1 MEEPTTIFLEK
12 GEVQHFR
19 RNPYKKRA
27 LAFSRKTNENHSEKS
42 ATREPRK
49 NSGEKKLIRKSCK
62 KDLICICKFFSQ
74 QSFKSLS
81 VNVWKLLKREKL
93 FRVFRRTDT
102 SIVKKPVTK
111 VFRVSFPVR
120 KTFFSFLNEHLEWCL
135 KNYDQQRFLKLIA
148 VNQVLRCFPTYV
160 SLQAVYV
167 SAETNAPK
175 RLIQSEGRK
184 YYTRNAHFPF
194 HSFYENWN
202 NITNIEFGV

>member
-1 MEEPTTIFLEK
+1 MEEPTTIFLGK
-12 GEVQHFR
+12 GEVQLQEKSLQKAR
-19 RNPYKKRA
+19 
-27 LAFSRKTNENHSEKS
+27 LAFSRKPNEVPSEKLQLVNLG
-42 ATREPRK
+42 K
-49 NSGEKKLIRKSCK
+49 QVQKKMIPKSCK
-62 KDLICICKFFSQ
+62 KDLICICNFFSQ